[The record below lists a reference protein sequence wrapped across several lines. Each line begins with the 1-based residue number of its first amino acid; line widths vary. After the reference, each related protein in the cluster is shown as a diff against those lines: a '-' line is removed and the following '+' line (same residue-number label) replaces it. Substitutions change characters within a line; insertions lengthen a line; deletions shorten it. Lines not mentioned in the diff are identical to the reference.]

1 MKAMRR
7 IRKSVYLLAISVF
20 MLGITSCS
28 EDSDD
33 TPSPSSSSQSLT
45 LDGSWRVASFI
56 DEGVDETGALNGYF
70 FTFSNNG
77 QVRANNPSTGRVVTG
92 TWRTL
97 NDDGRTELILNFG
110 KLNGEVFYELSEDWI
125 KLEQTGTRILLGYD
139 DPQDNYELIFE
150 RN

>member
-7 IRKSVYLLAISVF
+7 IRKSVHLLAITF
-20 MLGITSCS
+20 LLLGITSCS

-33 TPSPSSSSQSLT
+33 APPPSSSFQLLL

-56 DEGVDETGALNGYF
+56 DEGVDETGELNGYF

-92 TWRTL
+92 TWRTM